1 MKKSSFE
8 VSVLKE
14 NEDGSADIQIEI
26 NGDDR
31 EKVLEAGIYF
41 LLLRGMYN
49 ASIEDVFRWVERG
62 KSEEKVDRIME
73 NLVFDDDAK

>member
-8 VSVLKE
+8 FSVLKE

-26 NGDDR
+26 GKDHR

-49 ASIEDVFRWVERG
+49 ASIEDIFRWVERG
-62 KSEEKVDRIME
+62 KTEENTDRIMK
-73 NLVFDDDAK
+73 NLVFDDDTK